1 MAYKITAFSGAEG
14 ERRELAEFLAGFVR
28 DGELALPRP
37 GDDDPAVWLLRMSW
51 WWDDN
56 PACRKDSPRG
66 FLLRHEEAGLVGF
79 SGLIPFDY
87 ESAGETL
94 PTLVTTT
101 LFVRDRHRS
110 AVMGLIAK
118 QRALAREFQIID
130 GSPSP
135 EMRRLLAKLGY
146 EHAGDR
152 AQYWFPTRRF
162 GGAAARLAL
171 IACDWSVPL
180 PSTAETAEYR
190 LITDPG
196 QWSEPAPEGT
206 EAATIRRVSDPATL
220 AWLARCGSEPRA
232 FFAIVDAEGTPIARA
247 LGVYKKRAGVNVCLF
262 LDQAD
267 FHPGG
272 IGLLLLVKKLL
283 GDPASGLA
291 RDTAAIVISRFGDRT
306 WLGVPGRRV
315 ASILH
320 YHLPARWQGRPRACL
335 PVEGDL
341 ALL

>member
-1 MAYKITAFSGAEG
+1 MAYEITALSGADE
-14 ERRELAEFLAGFVR
+14 ERRALAEFLARFVR
-28 DGELALPRP
+28 DGELALPRS
-37 GDDDPAVWLLRMSW
+37 GDDDPSVWLRRMRW
-51 WWDDN
+51 WWDEN
-56 PACRKDSPRG
+56 PACREDSPRG

-79 SGLIPFDY
+79 SGLIPFVY
-87 ESAGETL
+87 ESAGDTL

-152 AQYWFPTRRF
+152 AQYWFPTRRC
-162 GGAAARLAL
+162 GGAPARLAL
-171 IACDWSVPL
+171 IAGDRSVPL
-180 PSTAETAEYR
+180 PSAAEAAECR
-190 LITDPG
+190 LIIDPG
-196 QWSEPAPEGT
+196 QWTDPAPESK
-206 EAATIRRVSDPATL
+206 ESAAIRRVSDPATL
-220 AWLARCGSEPRA
+220 SWLARCGSEPRT
-232 FFAIVDAEGTPIARA
+232 FFGLVDAEGTPIARA
-247 LGVYKKRAGVNVCLF
+247 LGVYKQRAGVNVCLF
-262 LDQAD
+262 LDHAD
-267 FHPGG
+267 FHHGG

-283 GDPASGLA
+283 SDPAAGLA
-291 RDTAAIVISRFGDRT
+291 RDTAAIVISRFGSSS

-320 YHLPARWQGRPRACL
+320 YHLPTRWQGRPRVCL

-341 ALL
+341 VLL